1 MSNYIKQLKGNEKEK
16 YISSKFPNDK
26 QTLKPKIIIKED
38 IIYHAIDLI
47 NDYIDTEKD
56 DLHHH
61 LYNEDY
67 FIVGYYKATQWLE
80 KNNISQFEA
89 IGFCNEME
97 KEHFG
102 EIQTTFEDNEKLVNH
117 FAYWQG
123 QELIYNLDCYND
135 LNNIL
140 TKKDIKTI
148 IKELNKLLIK
158 NNNQQ

>member
-1 MSNYIKQLKGNEKEK
+1 MSNFTKELKGKEKED
-16 YISSKFPNDK
+16 YISSRFPNYNQQEK
-26 QTLKPKIIIKED
+26 PTLKPKIIIKED
-38 IIYHAIDLI
+38 IIIHAIDKI

-80 KNNISQFEA
+80 KNNINQFEA

-102 EIQTTFEDNEKLVNH
+102 EIQTTFEDNEKLEQYQKLGFKN
-117 FAYWQG
+117 
-123 QELIYNLDCYND
+123 LINFESAI
-135 LNNIL
+135 NICKL
-140 TKKDIKTI
+140 SEEKDIKTI
-148 IKELNKLLIK
+148 IKELNKLLK
-158 NNNQQ
+158 